1 MKFKNPPKAILL
13 DRRKLTAF
21 IGLLLIFVSFGFM
34 YRALQLAQTRS
45 LTPIAVRDLP
55 QGKVVELEDL
65 KMVAVDLGL
74 VKNNYFSNL
83 DEVVGQAVIQNIS
96 ANDLIAIN
104 LVGKRQ
110 NLRTVAM
117 KLSLG
122 SVPPDLAINNTID
135 IWWTNP
141 ENAKAENL
149 IQNVNTTQVIQDGSG
164 YSSSITV
171 VVAIAPDQVGN
182 LITASRTQSLDVVKH
197 EN

>member
-1 MKFKNPPKAILL
+1 MKFKTPPKAILL

-164 YSSSITV
+164 YGSSITV